1 MLATRVTSGA
11 ICLRCRLRLL
21 HQNAQPFQASS
32 RITRTQHLTLRRF
45 YGDSTARSLDNDLAP
60 ENENGNSENS
70 ENKYEAQDRK
80 REHGAGHGTK
90 TLTLHKR
97 RLSRNRILKE
107 DSGSLGTN
115 MLGKPASV
123 IIMRDE
129 GLRRRKYNPSVP
141 DDPDDNPDNRPA
153 NLEALLNL
161 QRETPTPEEVHDNIH
176 NLKPK
181 SDTTMREKDFRK
193 LQAELING
201 FLTGQLHDYLEHHER
216 DGSSPKF
223 DLANPS
229 EIVFRK
235 YSWARDISPWV
246 PLKSHS
252 DPVGDGNISLHGYTT
267 ESTTLKEELA
277 LRIMRKCWGLSI
289 AELNAGL
296 GEINIKVR
304 NSRFLLL
311 MRGTRRWMTFMD
323 HILLDPGEKI
333 EAFRNRKT
341 IRIVATKTKAS
352 TLVEGLA
359 KILKQITEASYLAD
373 FVASEPLD
381 EAVLEEV
388 GRITNTH
395 VRLNQ
400 TTRQFHITWIESEG
414 HASQSPRGLRSPGDE
429 VFRLLLTAFNP
440 QPATTATLL
449 AVDLENQ
456 ATARFV
462 MNTAS
467 KEKLEWNDRTGA
479 WARYILPVASEDSD
493 PAVMK
498 RLDRLEL
505 PITLQPELPISNGL
519 DMPSS
524 DVLLY
529 PYDSVEWAKEFQV
542 STIAQFGSLLHANSL
557 SASPPNLP
565 DLLAA
570 NHPRVFAAATP
581 HAIQLTKYNNG
592 TQSPVKTRTSVVIR
606 FWPTP
611 ILTPT
616 YNESK
621 KKKKRKAKPSIPSV
635 TTPPAPLLEL
645 RLAVSGNEIN
655 GIESFRAIKRT
666 QVTDVMLPA
675 SLVDLRFTQAQYAV
689 PKGRLSELASW
700 EPLNAFLKS
709 SQFDLERGEFKTPP
723 KQSFS
728 VPWYPS
734 MRRFSG
740 DPTAFTASPE
750 SGTPRNLDT
759 EYTLAS
765 LEIHRSISM
774 SYEGFKLSYA
784 SIEAGPES
792 GRRAEVTLEPETGA
806 GPPKG
811 DAGRYHDSFLAACQ
825 KLANTDMLWS
835 GLHSM

>member
-21 HQNAQPFQASS
+21 HRSAQPFHASS
-32 RITRTQHLTLRRF
+32 RITRTQHPTLRRF

-60 ENENGNSENS
+60 EDEVVNPESKNE
-70 ENKYEAQDRK
+70 ARDRK
-80 REHGAGHGTK
+80 RERNARHASK
-90 TLTLHKR
+90 ILILHKK
-97 RLSRNRILKE
+97 RLSRNRVLVE
-107 DSGSLGTN
+107 DSGSLSTG

-129 GLRRRKYNPSVP
+129 GLRQRKYNPSTP
-141 DDPDDNPDNRPA
+141 DDSDDKPDNRPA
-153 NLEALLNL
+153 NLEALLKL
-161 QRETPTPEEVHDNIH
+161 QRETPTAEEVHDNVH

-181 SDTTMREKDFRK
+181 SDTTLLERDFRK
-193 LQAELING
+193 LQAELMNG
-201 FLTGQLHDYLEHHER
+201 FLSGQLHDYLEHHKQGGR
-216 DGSSPKF
+216 SPKF
-223 DLANPS
+223 DLRDTAS
-229 EIVFRK
+229 IAFK
-235 YSWARDISPWV
+235 SYSWVRDISPWV
-246 PLKSHS
+246 PLNPHS
-252 DPVGDGNISLHGYTT
+252 DPVEGGNISLHGYTT

-277 LRIMRKCWGLSI
+277 LRIMRECWGLSI
-289 AELNAGL
+289 AELDSGL

-311 MRGTRRWMTFMD
+311 MRGTRRWTFMD
-323 HILLDPGEKI
+323 RILLDPGEKI
-333 EAFRNRKT
+333 EAFRARKT
-341 IRIVATKTKAS
+341 LRIVATKTKAS

-359 KILKQITEASYLAD
+359 KVLKQIDEANYPSDLI
-373 FVASEPLD
+373 ASEPLD
-381 EAVLEEV
+381 EAVLEEI

-395 VRLNQ
+395 TRFNQITRRL
-400 TTRQFHITWIESEG
+400 HVTWIESEG
-414 HASQSPRGLRSPGDE
+414 HASQGPVGLRSPGDE

-440 QPATTATLL
+440 QPATAATLL
-449 AVDLENQ
+449 AADLESQ
-456 ATARFV
+456 ATGRFV
-462 MNTAS
+462 MDTAS
-467 KEKLEWNDRTGA
+467 KEKLGWNDKAGA
-479 WARYILPVASEDSD
+479 WARYILPVASEEND

-505 PITLQPELPISNGL
+505 PITPHPELPISNGL

-524 DVLLY
+524 DALLF
-529 PYDSVEWAKEFQV
+529 PYDGVEWTKEFQV
-542 STIAQFGSLLHANSL
+542 STVAQFGSLLHANNPST
-557 SASPPNLP
+557 SPPSLP
-565 DLLAA
+565 DLLTA

-581 HAIQLTKYNNG
+581 HAIQLTKFNNG
-592 TQSPVKTRTSVVIR
+592 TRSPAKTRTSVVIR

-611 ILTPT
+611 ILEPIR
-616 YNESK
+616 NKS
-621 KKKKRKAKPSIPSV
+621 KKKKRKAKPSVPSV

-689 PKGRLSELASW
+689 PEGELSELTSW
-700 EPLNAFLKS
+700 EPLNSFLRS
-709 SQFDLERGEFKTPP
+709 SRFNLEHGEFKTPS

-728 VPWYPS
+728 VPWYPA

-740 DPTAFTASPE
+740 DPTAFMASPE

-759 EYTLAS
+759 DYTLAS
-765 LEIHRSISM
+765 LEVHRSISM
-774 SYEGFKLSYA
+774 PYEGFKLSYT

-792 GRRAEVTLEPETGA
+792 ERRAEVTLEPENSA

-811 DAGRYHDSFLAACQ
+811 GARTYHDSFLAACQ
-825 KLANTDMLWS
+825 KLASTDMLWS
-835 GLHSM
+835 GLHNM

>member
-21 HQNAQPFQASS
+21 HRSAQPFQASS
-32 RITRTQHLTLRRF
+32 RISCSRITRTQHPTLRRF
-45 YGDSTARSLDNDLAP
+45 YGDSTARSLDDDLAP
-60 ENENGNSENS
+60 EDEDVNP
-70 ENKYEAQDRK
+70 ENKNKARDRK
-80 REHGAGHGTK
+80 REHGAGRATK

-97 RLSRNRILKE
+97 RLSRDRVLME
-107 DSGSLGTN
+107 DSGSLGTD

-123 IIMRDE
+123 IIMRDK
-129 GLRRRKYNPSVP
+129 GLRRRKYNPSAP
-141 DDPDDNPDNRPA
+141 DDSDAKPDNRPA

-161 QRETPTPEEVHDNIH
+161 QRETPTAEEVRDNIH

-181 SDTTMREKDFRK
+181 SDTTMPERDFRK
-193 LQAELING
+193 LQAELMSG
-201 FLTGQLHDYLEHHER
+201 FLTGQLHDYLEHHKP
-216 DGSSPKF
+216 GGVNTTSI
-223 DLANPS
+223 A
-229 EIVFRK
+229 FRS
-235 YSWARDISPWV
+235 YSWVREISPWV
-246 PLKSHS
+246 PLKPHS
-252 DPVGDGNISLHGYTT
+252 DPVEDGNISLHGYTT
-267 ESTTLKEELA
+267 ESTTPKEELA
-277 LRIMRKCWGLSI
+277 LQIMRGCWGLSI
-289 AELNAGL
+289 AELDAGL

-323 HILLDPGEKI
+323 HVLLDPGEKI
-333 EAFRNRKT
+333 EAFRSKKT

-359 KILKQITEASYLAD
+359 KTLKHITDASYPVD
-373 FVASEPLD
+373 FIASEPLD

-395 VRLNQ
+395 VRINQ
-400 TTRQFHITWIESEG
+400 STRLLYVTWMESEE
-414 HASQSPRGLRSPGDE
+414 HTSQRLTGLRSPGDE

-449 AVDLENQ
+449 AADSKSQ
-456 ATARFV
+456 ATGRFV
-462 MNTAS
+462 MNTAN
-467 KEKLEWNDRTGA
+467 KEKLGWNDRTGA

-505 PITLQPELPISNGL
+505 PITPQPELPTSNGL

-524 DVLLY
+524 DVLLS
-529 PYDSVEWAKEFQV
+529 PYNSVEWTKESQV
-542 STIAQFGSLLHANSL
+542 STVAQFGSLLHANNP
-557 SASPPNLP
+557 SASPPSLP
-565 DLLAA
+565 DLLTA

-581 HAIQLTKYNNG
+581 HAIQLTKFNNG
-592 TQSPVKTRTSVVIR
+592 TQSPVKTRASVVIR

-611 ILTPT
+611 TLEPT
-616 YNESK
+616 HNES
-621 KKKKRKAKPSIPSV
+621 KKKKRKAKPSVPSV
-635 TTPPAPLLEL
+635 TTPPAPILEL

-689 PKGRLSELASW
+689 PEGELAELASW
-700 EPLNAFLKS
+700 EPLNTFLRS

-728 VPWYPS
+728 VLWYPA

-740 DPTAFTASPE
+740 GPTAFTASPE

-759 EYTLAS
+759 EYTLSS
-765 LEIHRSISM
+765 LEVHRSISM
-774 SYEGFKLSYA
+774 PYEGFKLSYT

-792 GRRAEVTLEPETGA
+792 GRRAEVTLEPETSA
-806 GPPKG
+806 DPPKG
-811 DAGRYHDSFLAACQ
+811 GARRYHDSFLAACQ
-825 KLANTDMLWS
+825 KLASTDVLWS